1 MPDVTGGFSGL
12 AGQIADALGGLFE
25 GIPDSAAA
33 DDLPE
38 LDDPVEPEDGQE
50 EDAPED
56 DVVEAG
62 AKEEVP
68 ENVPIAEGS
77 VVDEPQP
84 VDEPVV
90 TDAAPPAPP
99 PEPPPADP
107 PEQPDEQTPCEIAAD
122 ELAQVGQ

>member
-1 MPDVTGGFSGL
+1 MPDVAGGLSGL
-12 AGQIADALGGLFE
+12 VGQIADALGGLFE
-25 GIPDSAAA
+25 GIPDSAGA

-38 LDDPVEPEDGQE
+38 LDDPVEPVGD
-50 EDAPED
+50 DPED
-56 DVVEAG
+56 DVVEADSED
-62 AKEEVP
+62 AVPEEVP
-68 ENVPIAEGS
+68 ISEDS

-99 PEPPPADP
+99 PDPQPEPLAVA
-107 PEQPDEQTPCEIAAD
+107 EPDEQTPCEIAAD